1 MNLNLK
7 TVIPFGALMLTSC
20 SAPYTLRMI
29 DEEAR
34 EIYLEFSKGDNV
46 KVGDVFALY
55 DYRQPPS
62 NGGHQG
68 HSGGGQLSLKQIDGY
83 VRVTRLVNESLA
95 EVKVLSGRVRS
106 GAAVEKVKQ

>member
-1 MNLNLK
+1 MDLTLK
-7 TVIPFGALMLTSC
+7 TVIPFVALMLTSC
-20 SAPYTLRMI
+20 SASYTLRVV
-29 DEEAR
+29 DEQAR
-34 EIYLEFSKGDNV
+34 EIYLEFSKSDTV
-46 KVGDVFALY
+46 KVGDVFAVY

-62 NGGHQG
+62 SGGHQG

-83 VRVTRLVNESLA
+83 VRVTRLVNDGLA

>member
-1 MNLNLK
+1 MNRTMK
-7 TVIPFGALMLTSC
+7 TVIPFLALILASC
-20 SAPYTLRMI
+20 SASYTLRVV
-29 DEEAR
+29 DEQAQ

-62 NGGHQG
+62 SGGHQG

-83 VRVTRLVNESLA
+83 VQVTRLVNEGLA
-95 EVKVLSGRVRS
+95 EVKVLSGRIRS
-106 GAAVEKVKQ
+106 DAAVEKVKQ